1 MGQISMERWSLK
13 DTLRL
18 AFAEVTGVE
27 KSPECWGE
35 TEAPVGLGVKVEQ
48 RCLETRRAAREER
61 VKNKALGNNTW
72 KVSHGEERPL
82 VSETAVALSR

>member
-1 MGQISMERWSLK
+1 M
-13 DTLRL
+13 
-18 AFAEVTGVE
+18 
-27 KSPECWGE
+27 
-35 TEAPVGLGVKVEQ
+35 GLGVKVEQ